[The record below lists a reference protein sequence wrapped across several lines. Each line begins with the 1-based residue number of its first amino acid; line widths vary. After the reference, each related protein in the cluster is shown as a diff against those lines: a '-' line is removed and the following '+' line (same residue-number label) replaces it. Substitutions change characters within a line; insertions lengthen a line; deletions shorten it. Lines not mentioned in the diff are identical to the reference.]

1 MTPASI
7 EWIDSCEST
16 NTEMKHRGDA
26 VPHAHTIV
34 ARTQTAGRGQ
44 RGNDWEAE
52 PLKNLT
58 YSQMLR
64 PTGMSASRQFELSM
78 LTSLAILDVL
88 SRHLPDPSRLSLK
101 WPNDIYYGD
110 GKLGGILIEGC
121 VSGADLESIVLGV
134 GINVNQDVFTSDA
147 PNPVSMKQIAGHEF
161 DLVGLMQELACAVE
175 EQMDIYEEDPD
186 VDQLH
191 ALYVQSLWRREGM
204 HPYRDTATG
213 ERFMASI
220 ADVLPSG
227 LLLLH
232 TEAGEDRSYEFK
244 AVAAEL

>member
-1 MTPASI
+1 METSV

-16 NTEMKHRGDA
+16 NTLMKQRGDA
-26 VPHAHTIV
+26 VPHAHTIA

-52 PLKNLT
+52 PCRNLT

-78 LTSLAILDVL
+78 LCSLAILDVL
-88 SRHLPDPSRLSLK
+88 SRHLPEPGLLSLK

-110 GKLGGILIEGC
+110 RKLGGILMEGC
-121 VSGADLESIVLGV
+121 VSGADLESVILGV
-134 GINVNQDVFTSDA
+134 GINVNQEVFTSDA
-147 PNPVSMKQIAGHEF
+147 PNPISVRQITGRDTE
-161 DLVGLMQELACAVE
+161 LESLMQEMANAVE
-175 EQMDIYEEDPD
+175 EQMEIYEEDPD
-186 VDQLH
+186 LDQLH
-191 ALYVQSLWRREGM
+191 ALYTQSLWHRGGM
-204 HPYRDTATG
+204 HPYRDTTTG

-220 ADVLPSG
+220 SDVRPNG
-227 LLLLH
+227 LLCLH
-232 TEAGEDRSYEFK
+232 TESGEDRQYEFK